1 MAAKL
6 ITKLAEANMDSFLQC
21 AQLLLLLYVEFFPFL
36 PFFFWS
42 VHLFFPRLSEFVL
55 VCSS

>member
-36 PFFFWS
+36 PFFLVGS
-42 VHLFFPRLSEFVL
+42 SFFPPSF
-55 VCSS
+55 